1 MRLSMQC
8 DSGGARA
15 RSEERALGLTP
26 FSQIACWDLAKPTS
40 PNLLLLGIGGQ
51 AQCPLLTSRARAAQI
66 TLHA

>member
-26 FSQIACWDLAKPTS
+26 FYQASCLETWSTGKRGNEADMFKSKPKS
-40 PNLLLLGIGGQ
+40 SKNREASDKQFLL
-51 AQCPLLTSRARAAQI
+51 
-66 TLHA
+66 